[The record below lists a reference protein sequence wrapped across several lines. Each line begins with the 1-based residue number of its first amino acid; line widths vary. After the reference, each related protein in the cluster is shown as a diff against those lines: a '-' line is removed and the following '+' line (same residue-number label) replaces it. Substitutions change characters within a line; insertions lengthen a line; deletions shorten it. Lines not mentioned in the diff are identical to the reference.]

1 MLFGFN
7 KLLLFKSHRLFSL
20 GALTLKKWTLPL
32 LITCLAACESTLPHL
47 DSKTDS
53 QTASGITF
61 VEEVKKDG
69 HETVI
74 PYEKYVLDNGLT
86 LILHTDKSDPLVHV
100 DMTYHVG
107 SGREEAGKSGFAHF
121 FEHMMFQGSEHVA
134 DEQHFKLVTEAGGTM
149 NGTTNNDRTNYFQ
162 TVPANQLEKMLWLE
176 SDRMGFLVD
185 AVTQEK
191 FEVQRETVKNERG
204 QRVDNRPYG
213 RVNERIAQALYP
225 EGHPYS
231 WPVIGYM
238 EDLDRV
244 NVNDLKAFF
253 LRWYGPNNATLTIGG
268 DINTTETLAL
278 VKKYF
283 GSIPRGPE
291 VKMPEKPTF
300 EIKED
305 RYISMEDNV
314 HLPLIY
320 MSYPTVS
327 VRDEDEAP
335 LDLLSSILGGGKTS
349 LFYKNLVKN
358 QLTVQA
364 SVSHPCSELACT
376 FNLYALPHPA
386 SGKSLADIEKV
397 MRETLVEFESR
408 GVEDDDLIKA
418 KANMEASF
426 VFGLQSVQGK
436 VSQLAANQTFK
447 GNPNY
452 IEQDIARYA
461 GVTKADVMRVYK
473 KYLKGKHGVIMSVV
487 PKGKLDMVAAKDTF
501 KPKERTFDRTASTSA
516 NAIKVRK
523 VKDNF
528 DRSVMPIAKANKPVD
543 VPQMWQSE
551 LANGIKIL
559 GTQSTETPTTSLLL
573 KIPAGHY
580 FESKDKAGLVTLLAA
595 MLNESTTTRSAEDM
609 SNELEK
615 LGSSVNISSTDH
627 YLTISVNALTKHLTE
642 TMALVNEKLMQPAF
656 IESDF
661 IRNQNNAIQG
671 AINNKKDAGYLATT
685 AYRQLLHADNIAATP
700 SSGTETS
707 LKNITLADVKAFY
720 NKQVKPKDG
729 QAIVV
734 SDLPEKDI
742 LKVFDV
748 FKTWQGK
755 GEELDLTLP
764 IPDTKMGV
772 IYLVNKDDAAQ
783 SVIRIGKRSMT
794 QDITGE
800 FYKSYLMNFPLGGA
814 FNSRINLNL
823 REDKGYTYGA
833 RSYFSADKLAGAY
846 TASAEVRA
854 DVTDKSIVEFVKEI
868 KNYAENGITAEE
880 LAFMRKAIN
889 QKDALKYETPH
900 AKLGFL
906 AQILEHDLTP
916 DFVKKRTEIVE
927 TITAEEINALA
938 KKHLNLK
945 EMLMVVVGNASVLKP
960 QLEALG
966 YEVIEHNI

>member
-1 MLFGFN
+1 M
-7 KLLLFKSHRLFSL
+7 FSL

-32 LITCLAACESTLPHL
+32 LITCLAACESTLPYL

-53 QTASGITF
+53 HKVAGITF
-61 VEEVKKDG
+61 VEEVKKSG

-213 RVNERIAQALYP
+213 RVNERISQALYP

-268 DINTTETLAL
+268 DINTAETLAL

-487 PKGKLDMVAAKDTF
+487 PKGKLDMVAATDTF
-501 KPKERTFDRTASTSA
+501 KSKARTFDRKASTSA

-528 DRSVMPIAKANKPVD
+528 DRNLMPIAKANKPVD

-661 IRNQNNAIQG
+661 VRNQNNAIQG
-671 AINNKKDAGYLATT
+671 AINNKKDAGYLAAT

-700 SSGTETS
+700 SGGSEAS

-734 SDLPEKDI
+734 SDLSEKDI

-764 IPDTKMGV
+764 TPDTKMGV

-783 SVIRIGKRSMT
+783 SVIRIGKRSIT

-868 KNYAENGITAEE
+868 KNYAENGITPEE

-900 AKLGFL
+900 AKLSFL

-916 DFVKKRTEIVE
+916 DFVKQRTKIVE
-927 TITAEEINALA
+927 SITAEEINVLA

-966 YEVIEHNI
+966 YEVIEHKI

>member
-1 MLFGFN
+1 M
-7 KLLLFKSHRLFSL
+7 
-20 GALTLKKWTLPL
+20 KKWTLPL
-32 LITCLAACESTLPHL
+32 LITVLAACENTAINQ
-47 DSKTDS
+47 DKTN
-53 QTASGITF
+53 APLGEITF
-61 VEEVKKDG
+61 VEKVEQVSN
-69 HETVI
+69 ETVI
-74 PYEKYVLDNGLT
+74 PYQKYVLDNGLT

-107 SGREEAGKSGFAHF
+107 SGREEVGKSGFAHF

-149 NGTTNNDRTNYFQ
+149 NGTTNSDRTNYFQ

-176 SDRMGFLVD
+176 SDRMGFLLD

-204 QRVDNRPYG
+204 QSVDNRPYG
-213 RVNERIAQALYP
+213 RLNERVAEALYP

-231 WPVIGYM
+231 WPVIGHM

-244 NVNDLKAFF
+244 DVNDLKAFF
-253 LRWYGPNNATLTIGG
+253 KRWYGPNNATLTIGG
-268 DINTTETLAL
+268 DINTAETLAL

-291 VKMPEKPTF
+291 VKMPEKPSF
-300 EIKED
+300 EITED
-305 RYISMEDNV
+305 RYISMQDNV

-358 QLTVQA
+358 QLAVQA
-364 SVSHPCSELACT
+364 SVSHPCAELACT

-386 SGKSLADIEKV
+386 SGKSLAEIEKV
-397 MRETLVEFESR
+397 MRDTLVEFESR

-418 KANMEASF
+418 KAGMESNF

-436 VSQLAANQTFK
+436 VSQLASNETFK

-452 IEQDIARYA
+452 IAQDIARYA

-473 KYLKGKHGVIMSVV
+473 KYIKGKHGVIMSVV
-487 PKGKLDMVAAKDTF
+487 PNGKLDMAARKDTF
-501 KPKERTFDRTASTSA
+501 TPKQRAFDRTKITTKIASLNTV
-516 NAIKVRK
+516 KP
-523 VKDNF
+523 KDNF
-528 DRSVMPIAKANKPVD
+528 DRNIIPKAQANKPVM

-559 GTQSTETPTTSLLL
+559 GTESLETPTTSLLL

-580 FESKDKAGLVTLLAA
+580 YETKDKAGLVHLLAA
-595 MLNESTTTRSAEDM
+595 MLNESTALRSAESM

-615 LGSSVNISSTDH
+615 LGSSVHISSSDE
-627 YLTISVNALTKHLTE
+627 YLSVSVNSLTKHLNA

-656 IESDF
+656 IESEF
-661 IRNQNNAIQG
+661 QRNQNNAIQG
-671 AINNKKDAGYLATT
+671 VNNNKKDAGYLAST
-685 AYRQLLHADNIAATP
+685 AFNQLLQADNIAAMP
-700 SSGTETS
+700 SGGTEET
-707 LKNITLADVKAFY
+707 LKNITLDDVKAFY
-720 NKQVKPKDG
+720 AKQIKPSGG
-729 QAIVV
+729 QLIVV
-734 SDLPEKDI
+734 SDLKKEEL
-742 LKVFDV
+742 LKTFDV
-748 FKTWQGK
+748 FKAWQGE
-755 GEELDLTLP
+755 GQSLDLTLP
-764 IPDTKMGV
+764 VPNTKMGV

-783 SVIRIGKRSMT
+783 SVIRMGKRSIT

-800 FYKSYLMNFPLGGA
+800 YYKSYLMNFPLGGD

-833 RSYFSADKLAGAY
+833 RSYFSADKLAGAFI
-846 TASAEVRA
+846 ASAEVRA
-854 DVTDKSIVEFVKEI
+854 DVTDKSIIEFVNEI
-868 KNYAENGITAEE
+868 KNYTQNGITAEE
-880 LAFMRKAIN
+880 LEFMRKAIN
-889 QKDALKYETPH
+889 QKDALKYETPR

-906 AQILEHDLTP
+906 AQILEHDLSP
-916 DFVKKRTEIVE
+916 DFVKERNEIVE
-927 TITAEEINALA
+927 NITAEEINALA
-938 KKHLNLK
+938 KKHLNLSD
-945 EMLMVVVGNASVLKP
+945 MLTVVVGNASVLKP

-966 YEVIEHNI
+966 YEVIDYKI